1 MSSVKCQHVSID
13 ELVSLNDRLAFTFRS
28 MGLKDVELDEAIV
41 ASLHPALRS
50 LEASR
55 VKRQKTRSRVRLVK
69 D

>member
-1 MSSVKCQHVSID
+1 MGVELKHTSLD

-28 MGLKDVELDEAIV
+28 MGLKDHELDEAIV

-50 LEASR
+50 LEALR
-55 VKRQKTRSRVRLVK
+55 EKRQKTRSKLKVVT